1 MQINTTPEDHIPETF
16 TVESLKEGGLTEQ
29 EIAALSEGDDPIVTI
44 PTEEA
49 TQDAEAQADGI
60 GSAPSQAAAGQ
71 TMIEEQ
77 PAPEPVQI
85 PDVTEAQTAIADFDS
100 KLEAL
105 AERYDDGEMTRAEFL
120 AEQKLLAAEQA
131 KAQAQID
138 RATEAMQAANQAVV
152 RHWEQTLEAYK
163 PLASGLWSEQHIDA
177 WDRHLRAVTNP
188 QGPYASLSR
197 AQQVQLAHR
206 NYATEYETLNG
217 KPLDGDAALPTARKA
232 AKKLM
237 PRTDD
242 RPEPPPTLAGLNS
255 DSTEEI
261 EDSTFAVL
269 DREIMKDP
277 LRAEAMFARMSDDQ
291 RERYLNEA

>member
-1 MQINTTPEDHIPETF
+1 MRINTTPEDHIPETF

-29 EIAALSEGDDPIVTI
+29 EIAALAEGDDPLVTI
-44 PTEEA
+44 PAEEA
-49 TQDAEAQADGI
+49 PQDGEAPADGV
-60 GSAPSQAAAGQ
+60 GAAPVKAAAPAPL
-71 TMIEEQ
+71 IEEP

-85 PDVTEAQTAIADFDS
+85 PDVTEAQAAIQALDA
-100 KLEAL
+100 KLEDL
-105 AERYDDGEMTRAEFL
+105 ATKYDEGEMTRAEFL
-120 AEQKLLAAEQA
+120 AEQKRLATEQA

-138 RATEAMQAANQAVV
+138 RAAETMQAANQAVV

-163 PLASGLWSEQHIDA
+163 PLASGLWSEQHIGA

-232 AKKLM
+232 AEKLT

-277 LRAEAMFARMSDDQ
+277 LRAEAMFSRMSEDQ